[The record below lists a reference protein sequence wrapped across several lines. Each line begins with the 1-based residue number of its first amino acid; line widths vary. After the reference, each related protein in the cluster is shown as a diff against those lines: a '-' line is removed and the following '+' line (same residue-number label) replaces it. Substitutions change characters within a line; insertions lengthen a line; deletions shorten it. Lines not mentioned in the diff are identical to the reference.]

1 MKITSLTYIILYNIN
16 IGLVSFW
23 SMALDLV
30 VKEGRVRSRKSSF
43 LFITWWSKPILSL
56 SFVFMM
62 FYLGLCV
69 CLYIYIYK
77 AGLCS
82 IYFYQRNFC
91 FWFIHWIEKYKAR
104 MERSPFTLS
113 MEGQDDLRQYACLRK
128 FEKIVNQ
135 VTIFL
140 LFFFFPF
147 YYSKSERPWT
157 YILIHRGSD
166 DFHVFVGFP

>member
-1 MKITSLTYIILYNIN
+1 MKQTDPLSVICVYDVL
-16 IGLVSFW
+16 F
-23 SMALDLV
+23 
-30 VKEGRVRSRKSSF
+30 RS
-43 LFITWWSKPILSL
+43 
-56 SFVFMM
+56 
-62 FYLGLCV
+62 LCV
-69 CLYIYIYK
+69 FIYIYK

-140 LFFFFPF
+140 FFSFLLFQVRETMDLYINTSRFWWFSCFGWFPLV
-147 YYSKSERPWT
+147 WW
-157 YILIHRGSD
+157 D
-166 DFHVFVGFP
+166 DGDGGCCN